1 MPNMRKDKNSFYR
14 HMVDISKTILSIGE
28 YFLGAEYA
36 FPFILLSSLLPF
48 FSPFLSQDLFFFHLP
63 CNYT

>member
-1 MPNMRKDKNSFYR
+1 MLNMRKDEHSFYR
-14 HMVDISKTILSIGE
+14 HMIDISKTILSIGE

-36 FPFILLSSLLPF
+36 FLFILLSSLLPF
-48 FSPFLSQDLFFFHLP
+48 FSPFRSQDLFFLHLP

>member
-14 HMVDISKTILSIGE
+14 HMIDISKAIFSIGE
-28 YFLGAEYA
+28 YFPGAEYA

-48 FSPFLSQDLFFFHLP
+48 FSPFFLRLFFS
-63 CNYT
+63 